1 MIYDFRN
8 GFTAEFLLKKLK
20 SSIYGASNF
29 EIDLIEDIPHHEI
42 EIIDNSFIRRRG
54 EQEYYMFAYKNKYQT
69 QLHSSLPKYHIA
81 DCETREIYTGYR
93 FANHMPVDIYCINQ
107 RKNLGPQNLD
117 LCRNCINT
125 VNFNSISTPDTP
137 WFDIILAKADSR
149 EYTSDD
155 LRIDGYTKD
164 WGHVSKAYRTKQNY
178 VCEECEIDL
187 SERRAEF
194 FCEVH
199 HIDGNKSNN
208 SLKNLRCLCVNCHS
222 QVDKKHRRNYS
233 KEPNLMKLNQFKT
246 LFGNQ

>member
-137 WFDIILAKADSR
+137 SFDRYA
-149 EYTSDD
+149 
-155 LRIDGYTKD
+155 
-164 WGHVSKAYRTKQNY
+164 V